1 MKIELLEKENMDA
14 PFCSLEL
21 SKRELLT
28 IYAAL
33 GISRDERRNNFLK
46 EKGFETTGCNFNFY
60 DRIADFIVD
69 SGLKKR
75 RENEICNFER

>member
-1 MKIELLEKENMDA
+1 MKIELLEKENSDI

-28 IYAAL
+28 VYAAL
-33 GISRDERRNNFLK
+33 GRTSDEGRNNFLK
-46 EKGFETTGCNFNFY
+46 EKGFETTGCSFNFY
-60 DRIADFIVD
+60 DRIAHFIVD

-75 RENEICNFER
+75 SQNGI